1 MAEKKYDDHKCFV
14 LSAVGYEEI
23 TYSELCRRCEK
34 DKSYESKHFIPLHG
48 MLLEVTSE
56 QYAEFYK
63 EQRRQK
69 YLTEQ
74 SADNRDVSM
83 DALMTENLYIA
94 DSSAD
99 STMDIATIA
108 ERSLLLK
115 QLCEAIRSL
124 TEEEQSL
131 IYRYYYDEQSESEI
145 AALYGISQQAVSKRL
160 KKVLGKLRKL
170 MGE

>member
-1 MAEKKYDDHKCFV
+1 M
-14 LSAVGYEEI
+14 
-23 TYSELCRRCEK
+23 
-34 DKSYESKHFIPLHG
+34 
-48 MLLEVTSE
+48 TSE

-63 EQRRQK
+63 EQHRQK

-83 DALMTENLYIA
+83 DALMTENLHVT
-94 DSSAD
+94 DFSAD
-99 STMDIATIA
+99 STMDIAAIA
-108 ERSLLLK
+108 ERSLLLE
-115 QLCEAIRSL
+115 QLCDAIRNL
-124 TEEEQSL
+124 TEEEQSF

-145 AALYGISQQAVSKRL
+145 ATFYGISQQAVSKRL